1 MGEHAKGLCSEPVNA
16 RGFGLQGIVITN
28 GRAPGRPADRG
39 PEPRIAAFVWGG
51 KVRPSPTLPF
61 GRWKAAP

>member
-1 MGEHAKGLCSEPVNA
+1 MGDHAKGLHSEPRDA
-16 RGFGLQGIVITN
+16 RGRGLHGIVVTD
-28 GRAPGRPADRG
+28 GRAPVRPADRG

-61 GRWKAAP
+61 GRWKSAP